1 MVASFLDSHNRMRTA
16 YIIIG
21 GLLILAVALIT
32 VVPALAGSLVTMPR
46 VTENGIEWPV
56 KKSVRFYMPAE
67 DMGSDAIQ
75 NKDRPD
81 AKTRCGTASVCS
93 DPTA

>member
-1 MVASFLDSHNRMRTA
+1 MRTA

-21 GLLILAVALIT
+21 GLLLLAVALVT
-32 VVPALAGSLVTMPR
+32 FVPALSGSFVNMAPR

-56 KKSVRFYMPAE
+56 KKSVRFYLPTE
-67 DMGSDAIQ
+67 DMGTDAIQ
-75 NKDRPD
+75 NRDRPD
-81 AKTRCGTASVCS
+81 AKTRCGTSNICS

>member
-1 MVASFLDSHNRMRTA
+1 MRTA
-16 YIIIG
+16 YVIIG

-32 VVPALAGSLVTMPR
+32 VVPTLAGSLVNTRPR

-56 KKSVRFYMPAE
+56 KKSVRFYLPAE
-67 DMGSDAIQ
+67 DMGTNAIQ

-81 AKTRCGTASVCS
+81 AKTRCGTANICS

>member
-1 MVASFLDSHNRMRTA
+1 MRTA

-32 VVPALAGSLVTMPR
+32 VVPALAGSLVNTMPR

-56 KKSVRFYMPAE
+56 KKSVRFYIPTE

-93 DPTA
+93 DPTTY

>member
-1 MVASFLDSHNRMRTA
+1 MDSHNRMRTA
-16 YIIIG
+16 YVIIG

-32 VVPALAGSLVTMPR
+32 VVPALSGALVNTAPR

-56 KKSVRFYMPAE
+56 KKSVRFYIPSE
-67 DMGSDAIQ
+67 TMGENTVQ
-75 NKDRPD
+75 FTDRPD

>member
-1 MVASFLDSHNRMRTA
+1 MRTA
-16 YIIIG
+16 YVIIG
-21 GLLILAVALIT
+21 GLLILAVALVT
-32 VVPALAGSLVTMPR
+32 VVPALAGSLVSKSPR

-67 DMGSDAIQ
+67 DMGTDAIQ
-75 NKDRPD
+75 NRDRPD
-81 AKTRCGTASVCS
+81 AKTRCGTASACS